1 MTTIHD
7 CLFSFYSLDS
17 QSNDDQSSSKTIVPN
32 SLSTDELAA
41 DNCFKNAY
49 YVFRALCKLSDR
61 DIKDKANT
69 DPKYLFLHQFFFFL
83 LIIHFFFCLEL
94 I

>member
-1 MTTIHD
+1 MTR
-7 CLFSFYSLDS
+7 LFHSIDS
-17 QSNDDQSSSKTIVPN
+17 QSNDDQSSSKTIIPN

-41 DNCFKNAY
+41 DNYFKNAY

-69 DPKYLFLHQFFFFL
+69 DPKYEKKFFL
-83 LIIHFFFCLEL
+83 INFIIHVFFCLEL